1 MFNRDGLEPDP
12 DPDSP
17 GPDGPRNDNGR
28 AARLQPLPA
37 PASAAPLWTPA
48 FKSLL
53 FAQLF
58 FGFADALF
66 VLLPKLLV
74 VGYGADV
81 GAIGIVMAAFGVASL
96 VAIPAIAPAVRR
108 LGRRRAMSLANLLL
122 AASAAAFVFIPGAGV
137 MATVL
142 RGLHGIAWSL
152 LFAAGTALVAELA
165 PPARLGQAI
174 GLYGG
179 ANLAMHALAP
189 ALAEPLAARY
199 GARLIFVLATLS
211 ALYAAW
217 RCRRLPE
224 AAPPTATSG
233 AAPFG
238 AATVRSRAIP
248 LLVLTVGGLAGAGMV
263 TFIAPFAL
271 SRGVHVVRGFF
282 VANTVTAL
290 AIRLGGARLTDAAG
304 YRWAAFAGAAG
315 YGAVAIAIGLVGPA
329 HLAPLG
335 ALLGVAHGIVFPA
348 LMALIIGD
356 VPAAARPR
364 LLAFANGAINLG
376 VTGVG
381 VLGAIAARAGYPTVY
396 VGTGALTIAASA
408 LLLLLR
414 RAPASGAST

>member
-1 MFNRDGLEPDP
+1 MFNRRSLDRDP
-12 DPDSP
+12 DPYSSAA
-17 GPDGPRNDNGR
+17 NDNGR
-28 AARLQPLPA
+28 RGPTAAPPPVA
-37 PASAAPLWTPA
+37 PEAPLWTPA

-58 FGFADALF
+58 FGFADAVF

-74 VGYGADV
+74 VGYGADA
-81 GAIGIVMAAFGVASL
+81 GSIGVVMGAFGVASL
-96 VAIPAIAPAVRR
+96 LAIPAIAPAVRR

-137 MATVL
+137 LATVL

-152 LFAAGTALVAELA
+152 LFAAGTSLVVELA
-165 PPARLGQAI
+165 PPGRLGQAI

-189 ALAEPLAARY
+189 ALAEPLAAHY
-199 GARLIFVLATLS
+199 GARFVFVLASLS

-217 RCRRLPE
+217 RCRRLP
-224 AAPPTATSG
+224 AAPPPSAAAGGPAGAT
-233 AAPFG
+233 
-238 AATVRSRAIP
+238 TVRARAIP
-248 LLVLTVGGLAGAGMV
+248 LLVLTIGGLAGAGMV

-282 VANTVTAL
+282 IANTVTAL
-290 AIRLGGARLTDAAG
+290 AIRLGGARLTDRAG
-304 YRWAAFAGAAG
+304 YRNAALAGGAG
-315 YGAVAIAIGLVGPA
+315 YGAVAILIGLAGPE

-356 VPAAARPR
+356 VPQSARAR

-381 VLGAIAARAGYPTVY
+381 LLGAVAVRAGFPAIY
-396 VGTGALTIAASA
+396 VGTGAITIAASA

>member
-1 MFNRDGLEPDP
+1 MTTAW
-12 DPDSP
+12 
-17 GPDGPRNDNGR
+17 PR
-28 AARLQPLPA
+28 PA
-37 PASAAPLWTPA
+37 PRRRCRRRRAIRRLWTPA
-48 FKSLL
+48 FASLL

-74 VGYGADV
+74 VGYGADA
-81 GAIGIVMAAFGVASL
+81 GSIGMVMAAFGVASL
-96 VAIPAIAPAVRR
+96 LAIPAIAPAVRR

-137 MATVL
+137 MAAVL

-152 LFAAGTALVAELA
+152 LFAAGTALVAEIA

-179 ANLAMHALAP
+179 ANLAMHALGP

-199 GARLIFVLATLS
+199 GARLIFVLASLS

-217 RCRRLPE
+217 RCSRLP
-224 AAPPTATSG
+224 ATAPAPVTTG

-248 LLVLTVGGLAGAGMV
+248 LLVLTIGGLAGAGMV

-282 VANTVTAL
+282 IATMVTAL
-290 AIRLGGARLTDAAG
+290 AIRLGGARLTDKAG
-304 YRWAAFAGAAG
+304 YRWAALAGAAG
-315 YGAVAIAIGLVGPA
+315 YGAVAIAIGLFGPA
-329 HLAPLG
+329 HLALFG
-335 ALLGVAHGIVFPA
+335 ALLGIAHGVVFPA

-381 VLGAIAARAGYPTVY
+381 LLGALAARAGYPAVY
-396 VGTGALTIAASA
+396 VGTGALTIAASS
-408 LLLLLR
+408 LLVWFR

>member
-1 MFNRDGLEPDP
+1 MFKRRRLDRDP
-12 DPDSP
+12 DPYSTAA
-17 GPDGPRNDNGR
+17 NDNGR
-28 AARLQPLPA
+28 RGPTATPHPVAVEP
-37 PASAAPLWTPA
+37 PLWTPA
-48 FKSLL
+48 FKLL
-53 FAQLF
+53 LVAQLF

-74 VGYGADV
+74 VGYGADA
-81 GAIGIVMAAFGVASL
+81 GGIGVVMGAFGVASL
-96 VAIPAIAPAVRR
+96 LAIPAIGPAVRR

-122 AASAAAFVFIPGAGV
+122 AVSAAAFVFIPGAGAL
-137 MATVL
+137 ATVL

-152 LFAAGTALVAELA
+152 LFAAGTSLVAELA
-165 PPARLGQAI
+165 PPGRLGQAI

-179 ANLAMHALAP
+179 ANLAVHALAP

-199 GARLIFVLATLS
+199 GARFVFVLASLS

-217 RCRRLPE
+217 RCRRLP
-224 AAPPTATSG
+224 AAASPSAAVSG
-233 AAPFG
+233 PAV
-238 AATVRSRAIP
+238 AATVRARAIP
-248 LLVLTVGGLAGAGMV
+248 LLVLTAGGLAGAGMV

-282 VANTVTAL
+282 IANTVTAL
-290 AIRLGGARLTDAAG
+290 AIRLGGARLTDRAG
-304 YRWAAFAGAAG
+304 YRNAALVGGVG
-315 YGAVAIAIGLVGPA
+315 YGAVAILIGLAGPE

-356 VPAAARPR
+356 VPQSARAR
-364 LLAFANGAINLG
+364 LLAFANAAINLG

-381 VLGAIAARAGYPTVY
+381 LLGAVAVRAGFPAIY
-396 VGTGALTIAASA
+396 VGTGAITIAASS